1 MESESVAMRKDKSEL
16 HSTTAALQCNHRQFW
31 QVTRGKTA
39 SATLGMPP
47 IIVPVPTHY
56 SYALR

>member
-1 MESESVAMRKDKSEL
+1 MESESAAMRKDKSEP
-16 HSTTAALQCNHRQFW
+16 HSTTAALKYNHRQFW
-31 QVTRGKTA
+31 QVTGGNTA
-39 SATLGMPP
+39 AATLGMPP